1 MKDKINFSL
10 PKGFD
15 LKKAEKLL
23 AQVVRVFEDRTHFG
37 LNKVKTRSEV
47 NRTRKKLYKQ
57 KGTGGARHGAR
68 SAPIFVGGGKAHGP
82 KGVKRELKMPLK
94 MKKKAL
100 SLVLAIKFDK
110 KEAKFIEN
118 IEKIKKTKDAV
129 KKITE
134 LKLKGQT
141 LVVLAEKN
149 QNLARFFKNVKNTK
163 TLSFNNLNAYEVI
176 KFKNILVDSL
186 VSKDKKESNKKW
198 K

>member
-23 AQVVRVFEDRTHFG
+23 AQIVRVFEDRTHFG

-47 NRTRKKLYKQ
+47 NRTKKKLYKQ

-100 SLVLAIKFDK
+100 SLALAIKFDR
-110 KEAKFIEN
+110 KEAVLIEN

-149 QNLARFFKNVKNTK
+149 KELSRFFKNIKNTK
-163 TLSFNNLNAYEVI
+163 ALMFNNLNAYEVI
-176 KFKNILVDSL
+176 RFKNILVDSL
-186 VSKDKKESNKKW
+186 VSKDKKESNKK
-198 K
+198 